1 MRSSRVAAPALD
13 RLARI
18 APGLVAFV
26 RYRRE
31 DLRHD
36 VVAGVCVASVAL
48 PVGVAYAELAGFNP
62 AIGLYSCIWPLV
74 AYALFGT
81 SRQLIVGPDAA
92 TCALVAASIVPLAA
106 VGTPEYLSMSTTL
119 AFLAGLF
126 CIAAS
131 FIGLGACADFLSR
144 PILTGFMNGIAI
156 SIALG
161 QTGKL
166 LGFKI
171 ESTGVIRPLIEI
183 VAKIGQTHWPTL
195 AVGLGAFAL
204 LLLLPR
210 FAPRVPAALAT
221 LASAACVTAL
231 FALDTHGVRTI
242 GAVPAGL
249 PSFVVPRIHWDAL
262 DTLAVDAAGI
272 ALISFCSATLTARS
286 FAAKNGYEID
296 DDREMSAI
304 GAANI
309 ASALSQGFAIS
320 GADSRTAMNDM
331 TGGRTQL
338 ASIVAAAAIAFVLIF
353 LTGPLRFVP
362 VAALGAVLVMAA
374 VSLVDITTL
383 KGLWSEA
390 RGEFA
395 ICLAATVGVVA
406 LGSLKGIL
414 LAVALALFRF
424 IRIVARPS
432 HEVLGTV
439 DGMKGFHSTERHADA
454 RRTPGLCLFRF
465 NSPIVFF
472 NARYFK
478 RTALDVVA
486 QTAPKPQWFVL
497 DAVAVTGVDV
507 TGRHAIEEL
516 RQELGERGVS
526 FVLAGRRT
534 QRLDWL
540 ERHGMDNVTAAQLH
554 FPTLRAA
561 VRAFHAARQRE
572 SGETASTSSVPTP
585 RDAPLRPTDP
595 APAPLDQAITRR
607 HDDGIPT

>member
-1 MRSSRVAAPALD
+1 MRSSPVTAPVLD

-183 VAKIGQTHWPTL
+183 VTKIGQTHLPTL

-221 LASAACVTAL
+221 LAAAACVTAL
-231 FALDTHGVRTI
+231 LALDTHGVRTI

-249 PSFVVPRIHWDAL
+249 PSLVVPRIHWDAL

-286 FAAKNGYEID
+286 FAAKNDYEID

-309 ASALSQGFAIS
+309 ASALSHGFAIS

-331 TGGRTQL
+331 MGGRTQL

-406 LGSLKGIL
+406 LGSLKGIV

-424 IRIVARPS
+424 IRLVARPS

-486 QTAPKPQWFVL
+486 QMMPPPQWFVL
-497 DAVAVTGVDV
+497 DALAVTGVDV

-516 RQELGERGVS
+516 REELSQRGVS
-526 FVLAGRRT
+526 LVLAGRRT

-540 ERHGMDNVTAAQLH
+540 HKHGMDDVTAAQLH

-572 SGETASTSSVPTP
+572 SGEPVSTPSIPTP

-595 APAPLDQAITRR
+595 APAPLDQAVTRR
-607 HDDGIPT
+607 RDDGMPT

>member
-1 MRSSRVAAPALD
+1 MNGRVLA

-18 APGLVAFV
+18 VPGIVAFV
-26 RYRRE
+26 HYRRE

-62 AIGLYSCIWPLV
+62 AIGLYSCMWPLV

-92 TCALVAASIVPLAA
+92 TCALIAASIAPLAA
-106 VGTPEYLSMSTTL
+106 VGSPEYMSMSITV
-119 AFLAGLF
+119 AFLAGVF

-131 FIGLGACADFLSR
+131 FVGLGACADFLSR

-161 QTGKL
+161 QAGKL

-171 ESTGVIRPLIEI
+171 ESMGVIGPLIEI
-183 VAKIGQTHWPTL
+183 AAKIGQTHLPTL
-195 AVGLGAFAL
+195 AVGLFAFAL
-204 LLLLPR
+204 LLLMPK

-221 LASAACVTAL
+221 LAAAACVTAL
-231 FALDTHGVRTI
+231 LSLDTHGVRTI

-249 PSFVVPRIHWDAL
+249 PSFVVPRFSFDTL

-286 FAAKNGYEID
+286 FAAKNGYDIE
-296 DDREMSAI
+296 DDRELSAI

-309 ASALSQGFAIS
+309 ASALSHGFAIS

-331 TGGRTQL
+331 AGGRTQL

-362 VAALGAVLVMAA
+362 TAALGAVLVMAA
-374 VSLVDITTL
+374 ISLVDITTV
-383 KGLWSEA
+383 KALWSEA

-395 ICLAATVGVVA
+395 ICIVATVGVVA
-406 LGSLKGIL
+406 LGSLKGIM

-424 IRIVARPS
+424 IRLVARPS
-432 HEVLGTV
+432 YEVLGRV
-439 DGMKGFHSTERHADA
+439 DGMKGFHSTARHPDA
-454 RRTPGLCLFRF
+454 RCTPGLCLFRF

-486 QTAPKPQWFVL
+486 ETVPKPQWLVL
-497 DAVAVTGVDV
+497 DALAVTGVDV
-507 TGRHAIEEL
+507 TGRHALEEL
-516 RQELGERGVS
+516 REELGQRGVS
-526 FVLAGRRT
+526 LVLAGRRT

-540 ERHGMDNVTAAQLH
+540 HKHGMDDVTAAQLH

-561 VRAFHAARQRE
+561 VRSFHAAQR
-572 SGETASTSSVPTP
+572 G
-585 RDAPLRPTDP
+585 DAPLPASTPPETQEQGQADLPTQNPLDEPVSRPTQSGQEP
-595 APAPLDQAITRR
+595 A
-607 HDDGIPT
+607 

>member
-1 MRSSRVAAPALD
+1 MQPFRVNDTVLA
-13 RLARI
+13 RLARV

-31 DLRHD
+31 DLRPD

-62 AIGLYSCIWPLV
+62 AVGLYSCMWPLV

-92 TCALVAASIVPLAA
+92 TCALVAASIMPLAA
-106 VGTPEYLSMSTTL
+106 VGSPEYLTLSITL
-119 AFLAGLF
+119 AFLAGVF

-161 QTGKL
+161 QIGKL

-171 ESTGVIRPLIEI
+171 QSAGVVGPLIEI
-183 VAKIGQTHWPTL
+183 VTKIGQTHWPTL
-195 AVGLGAFAL
+195 IIGLAAFAL
-204 LLLLPR
+204 LVLLPKYT
-210 FAPRVPAALAT
+210 PRVPAALAT
-221 LASAACVTAL
+221 LAAAACVTAL

-249 PSFVVPRIHWDAL
+249 PSFVVPHFSFGTL

-286 FAAKNGYEID
+286 FAAKNGYEIE
-296 DDREMSAI
+296 DDRELSAI

-309 ASALSQGFAIS
+309 AAALSQGFAIS

-331 TGGRTQL
+331 SGGRTQL

-362 VAALGAVLVMAA
+362 IPALGAVLVMAA
-374 VSLVDITTL
+374 ISLVDIKTL
-383 KGLWSEA
+383 KTLWSET

-395 ICLAATVGVVA
+395 ICIVATVGVVA

-432 HEVLGTV
+432 YEVLGSV
-439 DGMKGFHSTERHADA
+439 DGMKGFHSTERHPDA
-454 RRTPGLCLFRF
+454 HCTPGLCLFRF

-478 RTALDVVA
+478 RTALAVVA
-486 QTAPKPQWFVL
+486 GTVPAPQWFVL

-507 TGRHAIEEL
+507 TGRHAVEEL
-516 RQELGERGVS
+516 REELVQRGVS

-540 ERHGMDNVTAAQLH
+540 RKHGMADVTATELH

-561 VRAFHAARQRE
+561 VRAFEAARQRDA
-572 SGETASTSSVPTP
+572 TNAASTSASPE
-585 RDAPLRPTDP
+585 
-595 APAPLDQAITRR
+595 APLDPTASPAAPVDVITTQRN
-607 HDDGIPT
+607 DGIAT